1 MNSWKSVSAS
11 LQAAAAA
18 AGATVQGAAQSVDLK
33 NTGSTITRSLATLS
47 QTVKER
53 SGNTD
58 DITELPEEYLDLERR
73 VDGLRT
79 AHINMLRVAKA
90 YEGPYDYPTQLQE
103 SVAEIGGS
111 LAHNLTSWAA
121 AATKGTNLPQP
132 SVADKPT
139 EVQKT
144 LPHALSRAA
153 ASGAVQVGPGRLA
166 NVLKTYAVTSDK
178 IGNARTIQD
187 EEIQKNFLHPWS
199 ATLNA
204 SLQAAMKSRANV
216 KSARIQLDAL
226 RGTLKSATG
235 GPSQEKARIEVE
247 AAEEKLVNA
256 TEEAINLMRS
266 VLDSPEPIKNLAALV
281 KAQQAF
287 YAEAAEVRTQA
298 GWSMTF
304 ESIQG
309 EMEEASVQA
318 EAEYR

>member
-33 NTGSTITRSLATLS
+33 NTGSTITRSFATLS

-53 SGNTD
+53 SGNAD

-287 YAEAAEVRTQA
+287 YAEAAEA
-298 GWSMTF
+298 LA
-304 ESIQG
+304 SIQG

-318 EAEYR
+318 EAEYRKSRAQ